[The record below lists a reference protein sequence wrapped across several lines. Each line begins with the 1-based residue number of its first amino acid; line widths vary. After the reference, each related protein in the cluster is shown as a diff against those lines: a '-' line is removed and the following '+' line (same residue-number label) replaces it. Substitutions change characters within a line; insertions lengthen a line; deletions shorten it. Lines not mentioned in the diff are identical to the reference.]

1 MNGSKARRLRD
12 KLDSSLSI
20 IPPPGHAK
28 SVSVASLVVLFLP
41 TFKPTFTAIV
51 RAALLSPGF
60 FQQHPGGLLVSS
72 LEPSAVCSPL
82 DNQKICLKTP
92 RDHKP
97 SDSLVLGDGAT

>member
-1 MNGSKARRLRD
+1 MNGSKTRCLRD

-51 RAALLSPGF
+51 RAALLSY
-60 FQQHPGGLLVSS
+60 LDSISSILVSS

-92 RDHKP
+92 CDHKP